1 MAYYS
6 SGASLA
12 QSGDMETFTNHLRN
26 SIYFVATGL
35 ASTDSFRVEVKISY
49 EFVPTT
55 LFRIWADDQAPRAT
69 NYD

>member
-1 MAYYS
+1 MAYNS
-6 SGASLA
+6 SGSALA

-55 LFRIWADDQAPRAT
+55 LFRIWADDEGPRAN